1 VGLLLPV
8 WNLPSRPAGFNRI
21 RGGGARPANHPWL
34 DVQAPGTHRCLVMN
48 VNLYLISL
56 VVLLGAAGAWR
67 FYRWRWRPRLLVDSV
82 PRHASSG
89 AGAAPPAGYVAP
101 DWLLRVRNEGAAVP
115 RDAAPTEFA
124 GAGPMGSS
132 RAEFDGVPDDM
143 VRRLSGT
150 ESGPGRSSRSPGDAG
165 KRAAAGAVPIRSRR
179 DQRRRTQGES
189 RDCGPAAGP
198 PGGDLSASQ
207 GNRDDENRSRIRDA

>member
-1 VGLLLPV
+1 MSCHERQPLSDLARCITGSRRGVAFLSLAV
-8 WNLPSRPAGFNRI
+8 ASAAARRFRPATRLERRRRRSTSGI
-21 RGGGARPANHPWL
+21 RRTGLALA
-34 DVQAPGTHRCLVMN
+34 GTER
-48 VNLYLISL
+48 
-56 VVLLGAAGAWR
+56 G
-67 FYRWRWRPRLLVDSV
+67 
-82 PRHASSG
+82 SG
-89 AGAAPPAGYVAP
+89 S
-101 DWLLRVRNEGAAVP
+101 RKAVP

-132 RAEFDGVPDDM
+132 RAEFDGVPNDM

-179 DQRRRTQGES
+179 DQRRRTQGEI